1 MLKNETN
8 INKEQ
13 DCNINTEEATT
24 LKNKVNCWN
33 LKINFWKTTLLTT
46 KYSLTQYYNTI
57 QNSVKTLMLAVLSL
71 LQTRQESKKTT
82 TWKATL
88 QKKKMLSWIIDK
100 NKKKITKIFKILG
113 DSMVKYIKDKNHNVY
128 VRSFSGAKVKCMKD
142 YVKPSIR
149 EKKSGLRYFPWW
161 NKWANSELPPKRI
174 VKSIIDVAKNT
185 LSDNRIF
192 SMSGI
197 LPRNDSFNIK
207 VMVVNKE
214 LSKMCEKEKLIFWV
228 LITST
233 RKPIW
238 IKANFSS

>member
-1 MLKNETN
+1 
-8 INKEQ
+8 
-13 DCNINTEEATT
+13 
-24 LKNKVNCWN
+24 
-33 LKINFWKTTLLTT
+33 
-46 KYSLTQYYNTI
+46 
-57 QNSVKTLMLAVLSL
+57 
-71 LQTRQESKKTT
+71 
-82 TWKATL
+82 
-88 QKKKMLSWIIDK
+88 MLSWIIDK

-161 NKWANSELPPKRI
+161 NKWANSELPPERI

>member
-1 MLKNETN
+1 MELENKLLKDHVTNNQIFIDTILQHNSKLGENFDVSRTISVTNEARKQENYHMKGN
-8 INKEQ
+8 I
-13 DCNINTEEATT
+13 T
-24 LKNKVNCWN
+24 
-33 LKINFWKTTLLTT
+33 
-46 KYSLTQYYNTI
+46 
-57 QNSVKTLMLAVLSL
+57 
-71 LQTRQESKKTT
+71 
-82 TWKATL
+82 
-88 QKKKMLSWIIDK
+88 KKKMLSWIIDK

-238 IKANFSS
+238 IKANFSW

>member
-1 MLKNETN
+1 MELENKLLKDHVTNNQIFIDTILQHNSKLGENFDVSRTIPVTNEARKQENYHMKGN
-8 INKEQ
+8 ITK
-13 DCNINTEEATT
+13 
-24 LKNKVNCWN
+24 KN
-33 LKINFWKTTLLTT
+33 
-46 KYSLTQYYNTI
+46 
-57 QNSVKTLMLAVLSL
+57 
-71 LQTRQESKKTT
+71 
-82 TWKATL
+82 
-88 QKKKMLSWIIDK
+88 MLSWIIDK

-161 NKWANSELPPKRI
+161 NKWANSELPPERI
-174 VKSIIDVAKNT
+174 VKSIIDVAKTT

-214 LSKMCEKEKLIFWV
+214 LFKMCEKEKLIFWV

>member
-1 MLKNETN
+1 MELENKLLKDHVTNNQIFIDTILQHNSKLGENFDVSRTIPVTNEARKQENYHMKGN
-8 INKEQ
+8 I
-13 DCNINTEEATT
+13 T
-24 LKNKVNCWN
+24 
-33 LKINFWKTTLLTT
+33 
-46 KYSLTQYYNTI
+46 
-57 QNSVKTLMLAVLSL
+57 
-71 LQTRQESKKTT
+71 
-82 TWKATL
+82 
-88 QKKKMLSWIIDK
+88 KKKMLSWIIDK
-100 NKKKITKIFKILG
+100 NKKKITQIFKILG

-161 NKWANSELPPKRI
+161 NKWANSELPPERI
-174 VKSIIDVAKNT
+174 VKSIIDVAKTT

>member
-1 MLKNETN
+1 MELENKLLKDHVTNNQIFIDTILQHNSKLGENFDVSRTIPVTNEARKQENYHMKGN
-8 INKEQ
+8 ITK
-13 DCNINTEEATT
+13 
-24 LKNKVNCWN
+24 KN
-33 LKINFWKTTLLTT
+33 
-46 KYSLTQYYNTI
+46 
-57 QNSVKTLMLAVLSL
+57 
-71 LQTRQESKKTT
+71 
-82 TWKATL
+82 
-88 QKKKMLSWIIDK
+88 MLSWIIDK

-238 IKANFSS
+238 IKANFSW

>member
-1 MLKNETN
+1 MELENKLLKDHVTNNQIFIDTILQHNSKLGENFDVSRTIPVTNEARKQENYHMKGN
-8 INKEQ
+8 I
-13 DCNINTEEATT
+13 T
-24 LKNKVNCWN
+24 
-33 LKINFWKTTLLTT
+33 
-46 KYSLTQYYNTI
+46 
-57 QNSVKTLMLAVLSL
+57 
-71 LQTRQESKKTT
+71 
-82 TWKATL
+82 
-88 QKKKMLSWIIDK
+88 KKKMLSWIIDK

-214 LSKMCEKEKLIFWV
+214 LFKMCEKEKLIFWV

-238 IKANFSS
+238 IKANFSW

>member
-1 MLKNETN
+1 MELENKLLKDHVTNNQIFIDTILQHNSKLGENFDVSRTISVTNEARKQENYHMKGN
-8 INKEQ
+8 ITK
-13 DCNINTEEATT
+13 
-24 LKNKVNCWN
+24 KN
-33 LKINFWKTTLLTT
+33 
-46 KYSLTQYYNTI
+46 
-57 QNSVKTLMLAVLSL
+57 
-71 LQTRQESKKTT
+71 
-82 TWKATL
+82 
-88 QKKKMLSWIIDK
+88 MLSWIIDK

>member
-1 MLKNETN
+1 MKDHVTNNQIFIDTILQHNSKLSENFDVSRTIPVTNEARKQENYHMKGN
-8 INKEQ
+8 I
-13 DCNINTEEATT
+13 T
-24 LKNKVNCWN
+24 
-33 LKINFWKTTLLTT
+33 
-46 KYSLTQYYNTI
+46 
-57 QNSVKTLMLAVLSL
+57 
-71 LQTRQESKKTT
+71 
-82 TWKATL
+82 
-88 QKKKMLSWIIDK
+88 KKKMLSWIIDK

>member
-1 MLKNETN
+1 MELENKLLKDHVTNNQIFIDTILQHNSKLGENFDVSRTIPVTNEARKQENYHMKGN
-8 INKEQ
+8 ITK
-13 DCNINTEEATT
+13 
-24 LKNKVNCWN
+24 KN
-33 LKINFWKTTLLTT
+33 
-46 KYSLTQYYNTI
+46 
-57 QNSVKTLMLAVLSL
+57 
-71 LQTRQESKKTT
+71 
-82 TWKATL
+82 
-88 QKKKMLSWIIDK
+88 MLSWIIDK

-214 LSKMCEKEKLIFWV
+214 LFKMCEKEKLIFWV

>member
-1 MLKNETN
+1 MELENKLLKDHVTNNQIFIDTILQHNSKLGENFDVSRTIPVTNEARKQENYHMKGN
-8 INKEQ
+8 I
-13 DCNINTEEATT
+13 T
-24 LKNKVNCWN
+24 
-33 LKINFWKTTLLTT
+33 
-46 KYSLTQYYNTI
+46 
-57 QNSVKTLMLAVLSL
+57 
-71 LQTRQESKKTT
+71 
-82 TWKATL
+82 
-88 QKKKMLSWIIDK
+88 KKKMLSWIIDK

-128 VRSFSGAKVKCMKD
+128 VRSISGAKVKCMKD

-161 NKWANSELPPKRI
+161 NKWANSELPPERI
-174 VKSIIDVAKNT
+174 VKSIIDVAKTT

-192 SMSGI
+192 SMSDI

>member
-1 MLKNETN
+1 MELENKLLKDHVTNNQIFIDTILQHNSKLGENFDVSRTIPVTNEARKQENYHMKGN
-8 INKEQ
+8 I
-13 DCNINTEEATT
+13 T
-24 LKNKVNCWN
+24 
-33 LKINFWKTTLLTT
+33 
-46 KYSLTQYYNTI
+46 
-57 QNSVKTLMLAVLSL
+57 
-71 LQTRQESKKTT
+71 
-82 TWKATL
+82 
-88 QKKKMLSWIIDK
+88 KKKMLSWIIDK

-161 NKWANSELPPKRI
+161 NKWANSELPPERI
-174 VKSIIDVAKNT
+174 VKSIIDVAKTT

>member
-1 MLKNETN
+1 MELENKLLKDHVTNNQIFIDTILQHNSKLGENFDVSRTIPVTNEARKQENYHMKGN
-8 INKEQ
+8 I
-13 DCNINTEEATT
+13 T
-24 LKNKVNCWN
+24 
-33 LKINFWKTTLLTT
+33 
-46 KYSLTQYYNTI
+46 
-57 QNSVKTLMLAVLSL
+57 
-71 LQTRQESKKTT
+71 
-82 TWKATL
+82 
-88 QKKKMLSWIIDK
+88 KKKMLSWIIDK

>member
-1 MLKNETN
+1 MKDHVTNNQIFIDTILQHNSKLGENFDVSRTIPVTNEARKQENYHMKGN
-8 INKEQ
+8 I
-13 DCNINTEEATT
+13 T
-24 LKNKVNCWN
+24 
-33 LKINFWKTTLLTT
+33 
-46 KYSLTQYYNTI
+46 
-57 QNSVKTLMLAVLSL
+57 
-71 LQTRQESKKTT
+71 
-82 TWKATL
+82 
-88 QKKKMLSWIIDK
+88 KKKMLSWIIDK

-161 NKWANSELPPKRI
+161 NKWANSELPPERI
-174 VKSIIDVAKNT
+174 VKSIIDVAKTT

>member
-1 MLKNETN
+1 MELENKLLKDHVTNNQIFIDTILQHNSKLGENFDVSRTISVTNEARKQENYHMKGN
-8 INKEQ
+8 ITK
-13 DCNINTEEATT
+13 
-24 LKNKVNCWN
+24 KN
-33 LKINFWKTTLLTT
+33 
-46 KYSLTQYYNTI
+46 
-57 QNSVKTLMLAVLSL
+57 
-71 LQTRQESKKTT
+71 
-82 TWKATL
+82 
-88 QKKKMLSWIIDK
+88 MLSWIIDK

-214 LSKMCEKEKLIFWV
+214 LFKMCEKEKLIFWV

-238 IKANFSS
+238 IKANFSW

>member
-1 MLKNETN
+1 MELENKLLKDHVTNNQIFIDTILQHNSKLGENFDVSRTIPVTNEARKQENYHMKGN
-8 INKEQ
+8 I
-13 DCNINTEEATT
+13 T
-24 LKNKVNCWN
+24 
-33 LKINFWKTTLLTT
+33 
-46 KYSLTQYYNTI
+46 
-57 QNSVKTLMLAVLSL
+57 
-71 LQTRQESKKTT
+71 
-82 TWKATL
+82 
-88 QKKKMLSWIIDK
+88 KKKMLSWIIDK

-238 IKANFSS
+238 IKANFSW

>member
-1 MLKNETN
+1 MKDHVTNNQIFIDTILQHNSKLGENFDVSRTIPVTNEARKQENYHMKGNITKKN
-8 INKEQ
+8 
-13 DCNINTEEATT
+13 
-24 LKNKVNCWN
+24 
-33 LKINFWKTTLLTT
+33 
-46 KYSLTQYYNTI
+46 
-57 QNSVKTLMLAVLSL
+57 
-71 LQTRQESKKTT
+71 
-82 TWKATL
+82 
-88 QKKKMLSWIIDK
+88 MLSWIIDK

-185 LSDNRIF
+185 LSDNRMF

-214 LSKMCEKEKLIFWV
+214 LFKMCEKEKLIFWV

-238 IKANFSS
+238 IKANFSW

>member
-1 MLKNETN
+1 MELENKLLKDHVTN
-8 INKEQ
+8 NQIF
-13 DCNINTEEATT
+13 INTILQHNSKLGENFDVSRTIPVTNEAR
-24 LKNKVNCWN
+24 K
-33 LKINFWKTTLLTT
+33 
-46 KYSLTQYYNTI
+46 
-57 QNSVKTLMLAVLSL
+57 
-71 LQTRQESKKTT
+71 QENYHMKGNIT
-82 TWKATL
+82 
-88 QKKKMLSWIIDK
+88 KKKMLSWIIDK

-161 NKWANSELPPKRI
+161 NKWANSELPPERI
-174 VKSIIDVAKNT
+174 VKSIIDVAKTT

>member
-1 MLKNETN
+1 MELENKLLKDHVTNNQIFIDTILQHNSKLGENFDVSRTISVTNEARKQENYHMKGN
-8 INKEQ
+8 ITK
-13 DCNINTEEATT
+13 
-24 LKNKVNCWN
+24 KN
-33 LKINFWKTTLLTT
+33 
-46 KYSLTQYYNTI
+46 
-57 QNSVKTLMLAVLSL
+57 
-71 LQTRQESKKTT
+71 
-82 TWKATL
+82 
-88 QKKKMLSWIIDK
+88 MLSWIIDK

-161 NKWANSELPPKRI
+161 NKWANSELPPERI

-192 SMSGI
+192 SMSGV

>member
-1 MLKNETN
+1 MELENKLLKDHVTNNQIFIDTILQHNSKLGENFDVSRTIPVTNEARKQENYHMKGN
-8 INKEQ
+8 I
-13 DCNINTEEATT
+13 T
-24 LKNKVNCWN
+24 
-33 LKINFWKTTLLTT
+33 
-46 KYSLTQYYNTI
+46 
-57 QNSVKTLMLAVLSL
+57 
-71 LQTRQESKKTT
+71 
-82 TWKATL
+82 
-88 QKKKMLSWIIDK
+88 KKKMLSWIIDK

-161 NKWANSELPPKRI
+161 NKWANSELPPERI
-174 VKSIIDVAKNT
+174 VKSIIDVAKTT

-238 IKANFSS
+238 IKANFSW

>member
-1 MLKNETN
+1 
-8 INKEQ
+8 
-13 DCNINTEEATT
+13 
-24 LKNKVNCWN
+24 
-33 LKINFWKTTLLTT
+33 
-46 KYSLTQYYNTI
+46 
-57 QNSVKTLMLAVLSL
+57 
-71 LQTRQESKKTT
+71 
-82 TWKATL
+82 
-88 QKKKMLSWIIDK
+88 MLSWIIDK

-113 DSMVKYIKDKNHNVY
+113 DSMVKSIKDKNHNVY

-161 NKWANSELPPKRI
+161 NKWANSELPPERI
-174 VKSIIDVAKNT
+174 VKSIIDVAKTT

>member
-1 MLKNETN
+1 MELENKLLKDHVTNNQIFIDTILQHNSKLGENFDASRTIPVTNEARKQENYHMKGN
-8 INKEQ
+8 ITK
-13 DCNINTEEATT
+13 
-24 LKNKVNCWN
+24 KN
-33 LKINFWKTTLLTT
+33 
-46 KYSLTQYYNTI
+46 
-57 QNSVKTLMLAVLSL
+57 
-71 LQTRQESKKTT
+71 
-82 TWKATL
+82 
-88 QKKKMLSWIIDK
+88 MLSWIIDK

-161 NKWANSELPPKRI
+161 NKWANSELPPERI
-174 VKSIIDVAKNT
+174 VKSIIDVAKTT

-214 LSKMCEKEKLIFWV
+214 LFKMCEKEKLIFWV

>member
-1 MLKNETN
+1 MELENKLLKDHVTNNQIFIDTILQHNSKLGENFDVSRTIPVTNEARKQENYHMKGN
-8 INKEQ
+8 I
-13 DCNINTEEATT
+13 T
-24 LKNKVNCWN
+24 
-33 LKINFWKTTLLTT
+33 
-46 KYSLTQYYNTI
+46 
-57 QNSVKTLMLAVLSL
+57 
-71 LQTRQESKKTT
+71 
-82 TWKATL
+82 
-88 QKKKMLSWIIDK
+88 KKKMLSWIIDK

-161 NKWANSELPPKRI
+161 NKWANSELPTERI
-174 VKSIIDVAKNT
+174 VKSIIDVAKTT

>member
-1 MLKNETN
+1 MELENKLLKDHVTNNQIFIDTILQHNSKLGENFDVSRTIPVTNEARKQENYHMKGN
-8 INKEQ
+8 I
-13 DCNINTEEATT
+13 T
-24 LKNKVNCWN
+24 
-33 LKINFWKTTLLTT
+33 
-46 KYSLTQYYNTI
+46 
-57 QNSVKTLMLAVLSL
+57 
-71 LQTRQESKKTT
+71 
-82 TWKATL
+82 
-88 QKKKMLSWIIDK
+88 KKKMLSWIIDK

-161 NKWANSELPPKRI
+161 NKWANSELRPKRI

>member
-1 MLKNETN
+1 MELENKLLKDHVTNNQIFIDTILQHNSKLGENFDVSRTIPVTNEARKQENYHMKGN
-8 INKEQ
+8 I
-13 DCNINTEEATT
+13 T
-24 LKNKVNCWN
+24 
-33 LKINFWKTTLLTT
+33 
-46 KYSLTQYYNTI
+46 
-57 QNSVKTLMLAVLSL
+57 
-71 LQTRQESKKTT
+71 
-82 TWKATL
+82 
-88 QKKKMLSWIIDK
+88 KKKMLSWIIDK

-207 VMVVNKE
+207 VMVVNKK

>member
-1 MLKNETN
+1 MELENKLLKDHVTNNQIFIDTILQHNSKLGENFDVSRTIPVTNEARKQENYHMKGN
-8 INKEQ
+8 ITK
-13 DCNINTEEATT
+13 
-24 LKNKVNCWN
+24 KN
-33 LKINFWKTTLLTT
+33 
-46 KYSLTQYYNTI
+46 
-57 QNSVKTLMLAVLSL
+57 
-71 LQTRQESKKTT
+71 
-82 TWKATL
+82 
-88 QKKKMLSWIIDK
+88 MLSWIIDK

-214 LSKMCEKEKLIFWV
+214 LFKMCEKEKLIFWV

-238 IKANFSS
+238 IKANFSW

>member
-1 MLKNETN
+1 MELENKLLKDHVTNNQIFIDTILQHNSKLGENFDVSRTIPATNEARKQENYHMKGN
-8 INKEQ
+8 I
-13 DCNINTEEATT
+13 T
-24 LKNKVNCWN
+24 
-33 LKINFWKTTLLTT
+33 
-46 KYSLTQYYNTI
+46 
-57 QNSVKTLMLAVLSL
+57 
-71 LQTRQESKKTT
+71 
-82 TWKATL
+82 
-88 QKKKMLSWIIDK
+88 KKKMLSWIIDK

-161 NKWANSELPPKRI
+161 NKWANSELPPERI
-174 VKSIIDVAKNT
+174 VKSIIDVAKTT

>member
-1 MLKNETN
+1 MELENKLLKDHVTNNQIFIDTILQHNSKLGENFDVSRTIPVTNEARKQENYHMKGN
-8 INKEQ
+8 I
-13 DCNINTEEATT
+13 T
-24 LKNKVNCWN
+24 
-33 LKINFWKTTLLTT
+33 
-46 KYSLTQYYNTI
+46 
-57 QNSVKTLMLAVLSL
+57 
-71 LQTRQESKKTT
+71 
-82 TWKATL
+82 
-88 QKKKMLSWIIDK
+88 KKKMLSWIIDK

-214 LSKMCEKEKLIFWV
+214 LFKMCEKEKLIFWV